1 MDAKELGRQVLA
13 RRKERG
19 LSQDELGKLAN
30 ISRNYVSLI
39 ERGEANS
46 ISMKVINQLAVVL
59 ETSPAELTG
68 ESTAQSMVMIP
79 PALRELALQ
88 KKISYEVID
97 LMVRIP
103 RRGKEPKTVQE
114 WEELYQSISQYI
126 EGEEKE

>member
-46 ISMKVINQLAVVL
+46 ISMKVVNQLAVVL
-59 ETSPAELTG
+59 GTSPAELTG

>member
-13 RRKERG
+13 RRKERE

-46 ISMKVINQLAVVL
+46 ISMKVINQLAIVL
-59 ETSPAELTG
+59 GTSPAELTG
-68 ESTAQSMVMIP
+68 ETTAQSMVMIP
-79 PALRELALQ
+79 PALRELGLQ
-88 KKISYEVID
+88 NNLSYETID
-97 LMVRIP
+97 RLARIP
-103 RRGKEPKTVQE
+103 RRGREPKTVKE
-114 WEELYQSISQYI
+114 WQELYQTISQYI